1 MAASAAACGR
11 GALQAWEAA
20 PEAACETTAMGTSAP
35 SETNTIMIIVTFDPS
50 TRISLL
56 LLLME
61 SSQQGRRAADENKE
75 RAPQRNHRHPSRCV
89 SDQPTA
95 TGEVAATPDSAV

>member
-20 PEAACETTAMGTSAP
+20 PEAACVTTAMGTSATR
-35 SETNTIMIIVTFDPS
+35 ETNTIMIIVTFDRS
-50 TRISLL
+50 TRIGLL

-75 RAPQRNHRHPSRCV
+75 RAPQRKHRHPLRCV
-89 SDQPTA
+89 SDQPAA
-95 TGEVAATPDSAV
+95 TGEVAGTHASGV